1 MDGNRRWA
9 KRNNLPSVM
18 GHPKGAETLTEIVKA
33 ALDLRIKILTVFAF
47 STENWGRSNEEI
59 TDVMNLFSI
68 YLKKQLKF
76 MIERKISLNVIG
88 DLKKCPLFLQ
98 NDFND
103 TIEKT

>member
-1 MDGNRRWA
+1 MKIVDTESHITEENKFLDLTKIPEHIAIIMDGNRRWA

-76 MIERKISLNVIG
+76 MI
-88 DLKKCPLFLQ
+88 
-98 NDFND
+98 
-103 TIEKT
+103 